1 MTTRLRHL
9 QAMGSRFGFGV
20 AACLVLL
27 AGGGPDASAAGTRLG
42 RPSAAPLLGEYIAAG
57 SLGNPYGYIPAQ
69 CYIETS
75 GGTQNACLFCHTDGP
90 ARAGLGNDNPQ
101 AALGLED
108 DLQLDYGF
116 VSINITVA
124 PPSVNPWLNTL
135 FPERLRTRVEKLGY
149 KPETWAMDRYVAQD
163 NWTAAYDRRPGSP
176 LDWDGGKDGPFRLF
190 PGLDPRDLPADRDGY
205 VRSRLAKEGYFR
217 NGRGWIT
224 GWRAINFM
232 PYGIF
237 TPLTGSVS
245 GIYIRLPRA
254 FMRKADGR
262 YDLATYGANLDL
274 LARAIQDRLRPE
286 DARHYLG
293 AASGIPVERGLY
305 PIGTEFAHP
314 LHYVDVR
321 ADGLDGASPFPG
333 TRARRVK
340 EIRYMVKRSAFVPD
354 RQRTLAGGSH
364 LYAGQGEGWVDNAA
378 GWILAGFIEDKD
390 GMLRPQ
396 TPSEL
401 IQCLGCHSGMP
412 TRSHEPE
419 LLASGTGN
427 TIDSTW
433 AFPRQLPG
441 KAGWGEMD
449 YLGYR
454 RTAGPDDPD
463 AVPGVSTVAEPH
475 NRAAGQGEFRLF
487 LEHVVGLS
495 LYGDMPPAVEAYL
508 ARAIKKRR
516 GYGADWPALDFSSPD
531 TLQRLQRVRLT
542 LIREFA
548 ARGEYLA
555 PDGSIRPVFLYP
567 SAAAARA
574 GSARYRQ
581 VVVSQSYGQ
590 GKDVFPETPFTLR
603 YYRRPAEAYPHMD
616 GTPYRL
622 GEVIT
627 DRPVN
632 TDPDSNTPY
641 LAGTVP
647 TLIDPKGDNYLADY
661 MPLLK

>member
-1 MTTRLRHL
+1 MRIPLRHSH
-9 QAMGSRFGFGV
+9 AIGIV
-20 AACLVLL
+20 VLAVGGL
-27 AGGGPDASAAGTRLG
+27 APAAGADAADSVLG
-42 RPSAAPLLGEYIAAG
+42 KPATSPLLGEYIATG
-57 SLGNPYGYIPAQ
+57 KLDNPYGYIPAQ

-90 ARAGLGNDNPQ
+90 ARARLGNDNPQ
-101 AALGLED
+101 AARGLED

-135 FPERLRTRVEKLGY
+135 FPERLRARVEQLGY
-149 KPETWAMDRYVAQD
+149 KPETWDMDRYVARD
-163 NWTAAYDRRPGSP
+163 NWTAAFDRRPGSP
-176 LDWDGGKDGPFRLF
+176 LDWDGGADGPFRLF
-190 PGLDPRDLPADRDGY
+190 PGLDPRDLPADADGY
-205 VRSRLAKEGYFR
+205 VRSRLAKEGNFSD
-217 NGRGWIT
+217 GRGWIT

-245 GIYIRLPRA
+245 GIYIRLPRD
-254 FMRKADGR
+254 FMRRADGR
-262 YDLATYGANLDL
+262 YDLATYSANLDL
-274 LARAIQDRLRPE
+274 LARAIQDRLHPG
-286 DARHYLG
+286 DPKHYFGG
-293 AASGIPVERGLY
+293 AAGIAVERGLY
-305 PIGTEFAHP
+305 PVGTEFAHP

-321 ADGLDGASPFPG
+321 ADGHDGASPFPG

-340 EIRYMVKRSAFVPD
+340 EIRYMYKQRAFVPD
-354 RQRTLAGGSH
+354 LDRVQAGGSH
-364 LYAGQGEGWVDNAA
+364 LHVGPGEGWVDNAA

-390 GMLRPQ
+390 GRLRPQ

-401 IQCLGCHSGMP
+401 VQCLGCHSGMP
-412 TRSHEPE
+412 IRSHEPE

-454 RTAGPDDPD
+454 RVPTAGDD
-463 AVPGVSTVAEPH
+463 AVPGVSTVAEPQ
-475 NRAAGQGEFRLF
+475 NRMAGRGEFRLF
-487 LEHVVGLS
+487 LEHVAGLS
-495 LYGDMPPAVEAYL
+495 LYGDMPAAVEAYL
-508 ARAIKKRR
+508 ASAISMRR
-516 GYGADWPALDFSSPD
+516 GYSADWPALDFSSPD
-531 TLQRLQRVRLT
+531 ALLRVQRRRLA

-555 PDGSIRPVFLYP
+555 ADGSIRPVFLYP
-567 SAAAARA
+567 SRAAARA
-574 GSARYRQ
+574 GAARYRQ
-581 VVVSQSYGQ
+581 VVVSQSYNQ

-603 YYRRPAEAYPHMD
+603 YYRRPADGYSHMD
-616 GTPYRL
+616 GTPYRI
-622 GEVIT
+622 GEAIA

-632 TDPDSNTPY
+632 TDTESNTPY
-641 LAGTVP
+641 LAGVVP
-647 TLIDPKGDNYLADY
+647 TLIDPKGDNYLSDY